1 MSNRIQ
7 NLENTVTNLMDYIK
21 SSNTKNFNSQIY
33 TTGESSSLRYQSEAL
48 EMGRVNNTWS
58 DILQELK
65 VK

>member
-1 MSNRIQ
+1 MNNRIQ

-21 SSNTKNFNSQIY
+21 SCNTKNFNSQIY
-33 TTGESSSLRYQSEAL
+33 TTGESSSLRYQSEASDI
-48 EMGRVNNTWS
+48 GRVNSSWS